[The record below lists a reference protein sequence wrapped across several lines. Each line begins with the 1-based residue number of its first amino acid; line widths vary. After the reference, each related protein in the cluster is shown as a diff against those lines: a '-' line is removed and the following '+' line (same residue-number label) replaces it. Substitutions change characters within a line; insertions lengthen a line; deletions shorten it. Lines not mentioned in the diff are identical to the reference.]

1 MDMIA
6 KRPMTYAT
14 RRLRAGDAFSA
25 SNANGRVLAAIGKAE
40 IVSGPS
46 EAGGSDAEQLS
57 DLRTQYQQKFD
68 KKAYHGWDVDTIKN
82 KIAEAKD

>member
-14 RRLRAGDAFSA
+14 RRLQAGDAFSA

-40 IVSGPS
+40 IVSGPA
-46 EAGGSDAEQLS
+46 EAGTGDAGNLS
-57 DLRTQYQQKFD
+57 DLRAQYQQKFD
-68 KKAYHGWDVDTIKN
+68 KKAYHGWDAATLTQKL
-82 KIAEAKD
+82 AEAKD